1 MACRVSDLVYCK
13 YLPGVIADDILKE
26 LIERLTKMSKLELTD
41 REIEIVSR
49 IGMAAIDIFTGRAYN
64 VIKSNTYAAILQV
77 INSRSVEV
85 SIENAKIV
93 RVMLA
98 NAINKLPKK
107 RKYQKFKLEI
117 MRIRNKLFE
126 YIHDKGEE

>member
-1 MACRVSDLVYCK
+1 
-13 YLPGVIADDILKE
+13 
-26 LIERLTKMSKLELTD
+26 MSKLELTD

-49 IGMAAIDIFTGRAYN
+49 IGMAAIDIFTGGAYN

-107 RKYQKFKLEI
+107 RKYQKFKVEI

-126 YIHDKGEE
+126 YIYDKGEE